1 MHDWKPSPFAI
12 GGMFAAA
19 TEGSTH
25 RRSNA
30 LLRPSEEERKILS
43 WAKLPPHPTIP
54 NAKIDCDG
62 WIIFWN
68 EHGKHS
74 PFGWQV
80 DHIIPVALGGSD
92 DLSNLRA
99 RHWYGNQS
107 TGGRLGNH
115 LSATYRTF

>member
-1 MHDWKPSPFAI
+1 MHDWRPTQFYEFAVGTLGQI
-12 GGMFAAA
+12 
-19 TEGSTH
+19 H
-25 RRSNA
+25 RQSNSVGY
-30 LLRPSEEERKILS
+30 LSEEERKVRS

-54 NAKIDCDG
+54 DAKIDCDG

-80 DHIIPVALGGSD
+80 DHIIPVALGGTD
-92 DLSNLRA
+92 DTSNLRA

-107 TGGRLGNH
+107 AGGRLGN
-115 LSATYRTF
+115 RR